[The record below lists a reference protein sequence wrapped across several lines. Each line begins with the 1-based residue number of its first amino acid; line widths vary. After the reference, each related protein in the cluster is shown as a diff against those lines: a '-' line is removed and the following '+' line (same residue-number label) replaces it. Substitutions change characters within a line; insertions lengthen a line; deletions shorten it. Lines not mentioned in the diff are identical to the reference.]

1 MALFGPKK
9 APTPPATVEKDPTEA
24 RFDALGAQIGAME
37 GLLKANQAQNTRVN
51 TLLASV
57 LARAGGAPERV
68 NGPIAP
74 KPPVVDLAGL
84 PDPVEDR
91 DGFSKALNERL
102 VGAFTAAID
111 GLNRTLDNRQ
121 AAGADTK
128 AQLDELSENFDAA
141 YPDLVDHADAVAEAS
156 RKVFTKLKRRGVDP
170 MAYITQDE
178 DGFMEAVAVQANT
191 IIAKAAKKAEAT
203 AEPEAD
209 DTGSGDDDNRMLVL
223 GGDATVDLKLGTK
236 PPMTKPEGSMFA
248 DLIAEQKRLRIR

>member
-1 MALFGPKK
+1 MALFGSKK
-9 APTPPATVEKDPTEA
+9 APSTPIKVEKDSDEA
-24 RFDALGAQIGAME
+24 RFEALGAQIGAI
-37 GLLKANQAQNTRVN
+37 QTQNARLN
-51 TLLASV
+51 DLLASV
-57 LARAGGAPERV
+57 LARPVGTAEGRV

-74 KPPVVDLAGL
+74 KPPTVDLAGL
-84 PDPVEDR
+84 PNPAEDI

-102 VGAFTAAID
+102 VGAYTAAID

-141 YPDLVDHADAVAEAS
+141 YPDLKDHADEVAEAS
-156 RKVFTKLKRRGVDP
+156 RKVFMKLKRRGVDP

-178 DGFMEAVAVQANT
+178 DGFMEAVATQANT
-191 IIAKAAKKAEAT
+191 IIAKAAKAAKKDEET
-203 AEPEAD
+203 ETD
-209 DTGSGDDDNRMLVL
+209 DASGGDDNDNRMLVL

-236 PPMTKPEGSMFA
+236 SPMTKPEGSMYA